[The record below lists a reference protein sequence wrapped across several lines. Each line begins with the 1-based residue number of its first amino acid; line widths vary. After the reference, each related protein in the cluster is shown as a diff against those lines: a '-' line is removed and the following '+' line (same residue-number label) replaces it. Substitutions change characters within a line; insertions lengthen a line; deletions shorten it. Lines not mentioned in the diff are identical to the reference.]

1 MWYYLAIVGQ
11 TKKVKLLSVLSST
24 GHLQIGEIKLN
35 SHLKMSVLQH
45 SNCWYTTNK
54 LHQQSLLCVMI
65 SRSRREVF
73 SSRMG
78 LAGWSRGTGE
88 TRGGCWLAGWLAGWG
103 WKLLQSLSS
112 ILLLSLYQS
121 LVLIRSRPDRS
132 PQPAWVKCKIQK
144 IHD

>member
-65 SRSRREVF
+65 LEAE
-73 SSRMG
+73 SRMG
-78 LAGWSRGTGE
+78 LAGRSRE
-88 TRGGCWLAGWLAGWG
+88 TRGCWLGLEIVAE
-103 WKLLQSLSS
+103 S
-112 ILLLSLYQS
+112 ILLLSLS
-121 LVLIRSRPDRS
+121 ELGLGLILSS
-132 PQPAWVKCKIQK
+132 
-144 IHD
+144 

>member
-65 SRSRREVF
+65 FRSRREHF
-73 SSRMG
+73 PPGWGWQSGAGG
-78 LAGWSRGTGE
+78 LDRGDEGSV
-88 TRGGCWLAGWLAGWG
+88 GWG
-103 WKLLQSLSS
+103 WKLLQSLSCDY
-112 ILLLSLYQS
+112 LYQG
-121 LVLIRSRPDRS
+121 LVLIIITISGPS
-132 PQPAWVKCKIQK
+132 QPARVKCKIQK
-144 IHD
+144 ICD

>member
-11 TKKVKLLSVLSST
+11 TEKVKLLSVLSRT
-24 GHLQIGEIKLN
+24 GHLQIAEIKLN

-65 SRSRREVF
+65 FRSRRPL

-78 LAGWSRGTGE
+78 LAGWSRGA
-88 TRGGCWLAGWLAGWG
+88 GGAGGSRRDVGWG

-112 ILLLSLYQS
+112 ILLLVLLSLYQS
-121 LVLIRSRPDRS
+121 Q
-132 PQPAWVKCKIQK
+132 QPGQGKMENSENS
-144 IHD
+144 

>member
-24 GHLQIGEIKLN
+24 GHLQIAEIKLN

-65 SRSRREVF
+65 LEAD
-73 SSRMG
+73 SRMG
-78 LAGWSRGTGE
+78 LAGRSRE
-88 TRGGCWLAGWLAGWG
+88 TRGCWLGVEIVAE
-103 WKLLQSLSS
+103 S
-112 ILLLSLYQS
+112 ILLLSLS
-121 LVLIRSRPDRS
+121 KLGLGLVVIMIITFTDPGQLAS
-132 PQPAWVKCKIQK
+132 QAAWPG
-144 IHD
+144 

>member
-11 TKKVKLLSVLSST
+11 TEKVKLLSVLSRT
-24 GHLQIGEIKLN
+24 GHLQIAEIKLN

-88 TRGGCWLAGWLAGWG
+88 TRGGLVGWLAGWLGVEIVAE
-103 WKLLQSLSS
+103 S
-112 ILLLSLYQS
+112 ILYPAIIFISKLGSDQ
-121 LVLIRSRPDRS
+121 IPPR
-132 PQPAWVKCKIQK
+132 PQPAASLGKM
-144 IHD
+144 